1 MDVHPPKSAIF
12 IGIDPYPNDC
22 PRKWQ
27 KDAKRPTQAIPAW
40 HATAMTRTKAGDS
53 AANTTTTERDWQFQ
67 GVPKCQPLE
76 GPGRTGIN
84 TGIMYV
90 L

>member
-1 MDVHPPKSAIF
+1 MIAPESGK
-12 IGIDPYPNDC
+12 
-22 PRKWQ
+22 KMQ
-27 KDAKRPTQAIPAW
+27 KGQPMAIPAW

-53 AANTTTTERDWQFQ
+53 AANTHDDWAWLSSDVSSQ

-76 GPGRTGIN
+76 GPGITGIN